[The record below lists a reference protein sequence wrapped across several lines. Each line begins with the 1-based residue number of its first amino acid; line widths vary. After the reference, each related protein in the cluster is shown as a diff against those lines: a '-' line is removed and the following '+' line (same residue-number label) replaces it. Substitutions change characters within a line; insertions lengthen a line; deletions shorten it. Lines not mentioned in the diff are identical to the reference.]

1 MNLKKKNKSI
11 KKMTRNKR
19 ITIKRMRIKFDKKN
33 QRNQMTGY
41 EIKNKIQLEIINVI
55 KIISIKRK
63 GTESTEKGN

>member
-1 MNLKKKNKSI
+1 
-11 KKMTRNKR
+11 MTRNKT

>member
-1 MNLKKKNKSI
+1 
-11 KKMTRNKR
+11 MTRNKI

-33 QRNQMTGY
+33 QRNQMTRY

-55 KIISIKRK
+55 KIIAIKRK